1 MSPDHP
7 AFSLR
12 SATSADATTLAAL
25 GERLFRD
32 AFSAYN
38 RPEDMAAHLAATFG
52 GSVQAAQLADGTM
65 HTFLAEAHDGT
76 PIGYAQLCERPAPV
90 RVPGSRPIEVMR
102 LYVDRPWFGRGVA
115 PALMAACADEA
126 RRRGGDVLWLGVWER
141 NARAIAF
148 YEKCGFRRVGTQP
161 FQLGSDRQTDYVMTR
176 PLSAHRPAEIDSAPR

>member
-1 MSPDHP
+1 MSSDRP

-12 SATSADATTLAAL
+12 SATTADAATLAAL
-25 GERLFRD
+25 GERIFLD
-32 AFSAYN
+32 AFGALN
-38 RPEDMAAHLAATFG
+38 RPEDVAAHLQATFG
-52 GSVQAAQLADGTM
+52 RALQAEQLADGAI
-65 HTFLAEAHDGT
+65 HTFLAVAHDGT
-76 PIGYAQLCERPAPV
+76 PIGYAQLCERAAPV

-161 FQLGSDRQTDYVMTR
+161 FQLGSDRQTDYVMAR
-176 PLSAHRPAEIDSAPR
+176 PLNAHRSSEAEPASP